1 MLLEN
6 LLRVIVV
13 KDVFFD
19 VSVDILM
26 DESFLKKV
34 EEIVKEVLDLKVSG

>member
-34 EEIVKEVLDLKVSG
+34 EEIVKEVLDLKESG

>member
-19 VSVDILM
+19 VNVDILM

>member
-19 VSVDILM
+19 VSVDVLM